1 MVMFLANRL
10 ARFEEY
16 PSRLTPWLS
25 IEAAE
30 QSRAWLKDW
39 DQLSTSPTPLWEL
52 PSTARRLG
60 VARLCVKDESHRS
73 PLGSFKAL
81 GASVA
86 MVRLIQRLRHEQGW
100 SFESLI
106 AGRHAA
112 QLRDFTVI
120 TASDGNHGRSLAGAA
135 RSLGCRC
142 VIVLHAGVNAEREQA
157 IRHLGAETVR
167 VSGNY
172 DDSVDEAA
180 RLGARNGWHVVSDTS
195 WEGYEEVP
203 RDVMRGYGTIA
214 AEIIEQTAA
223 RSAVA
228 SPFSHVFL
236 QAGVGGLAAGVASYL
251 WEFYGAARPRFV
263 IVEPIE
269 ADCLYQTALSGK
281 PAVASGSTD
290 SIMAGLAC
298 GKVSP
303 LAWRILERVADYFV
317 TVEEE
322 ESPKAMRQL
331 AAGNDG
337 EVPIV
342 AGETGAAGFAGVLR
356 ARGELPSSGIGLGPQ
371 SSLLVINT
379 EGATA
384 PGVYAQLVGETAES
398 VRRRQDA
405 WLAQRARSIS

>member
-1 MVMFLANRL
+1 MFLANKL

-39 DQLSTSPTPLWEL
+39 DRLSKSPTPLWEL
-52 PSTARRLG
+52 PSTAKRLG
-60 VARLCVKDESHRS
+60 VARLCVKDESARS

-86 MVRLIQRLRHEQGW
+86 TVRLLQRLRHEQGW

-106 AGRHAA
+106 RGRHAA
-112 QLRDFTVI
+112 ELRDFTVI
-120 TASDGNHGRSLAGAA
+120 TASDGNHGRSLAGVAK
-135 RSLGCRC
+135 SLGCRC
-142 VIVLHAGVNAEREQA
+142 VIVLHAGVNAERDQA
-157 IRHLGAETVR
+157 IRDLGAETVR

-172 DDSVDEAA
+172 DDAVEEAA
-180 RLGARNGWHVVSDTS
+180 RLAALNGWHVVSDTS

-214 AEIIEQTAA
+214 AEIIEQAGA
-223 RSAVA
+223 RRGMA
-228 SPFSHVFL
+228 SPFSHIFL

-251 WEFYGAARPRFV
+251 WEFHGPARPRFV

-269 ADCLYQTALSGK
+269 ADCLYQTALFGK

-317 TVEEE
+317 TVEDEQ
-322 ESPKAMRQL
+322 SPKAMQHL
-331 AAGNDG
+331 AAGNEGD
-337 EVPIV
+337 VPIV
-342 AGETGAAGFAGVLR
+342 AGETGAAGMAGVLTVQR
-356 ARGELPSSGIGLGPQ
+356 DASGSEIGIGPR

-384 PGVYAQLVGETAES
+384 PGVYAQLVGEPAES
-398 VRRRQDA
+398 VRRRQNA
-405 WLAQRARSIS
+405 WVAQRARPIS